1 MNENKKSIFIYYLTE
16 FILLCIGIGL
26 LVILLWIKQFEFS
39 LGILSLWAF
48 FFNAILFSFWIWKSK
63 SKLFEKIIAS
73 TYFLLIEIIIINSYT
88 QLG

>member
-26 LVILLWIKQFEFS
+26 LVILLMIKQFEFS

-63 SKLFEKIIAS
+63 SKLFAS
-73 TYFLLIEIIIINSYT
+73 TYFLLIEIIIINSYS